1 MRPNQRKHLYP
12 IIWVLIFG
20 LANAGGQPENTE
32 NFKISSEMD
41 LNGEIKLNRTDVE
54 LDEIST
60 NSIASEAVIDDD
72 WYADDYEYAS
82 QDMSSEI
89 LDIIPEKEYDDFNLT
104 EPSGSNSKTT
114 KRIESIAE
122 KAFRPRG
129 PLPPDQTYTSEA
141 KFEKA
146 VEEFEVSTIVTLALG
161 VTILFIAG
169 TIGAGYCSSRRP
181 SRSET
186 RSSRGLSL
194 PEPGPEGEIDE
205 NQPLVDAVFGDDPVQ
220 NQNNAG
226 AIQQV

>member
-1 MRPNQRKHLYP
+1 MRPNQRNYLDP

-20 LANAGGQPENTE
+20 LTNADSQPENTE
-32 NFKISSEMD
+32 NLEISTKMD

-54 LDEIST
+54 LGEMST
-60 NSIASEAVIDDD
+60 NSIASEAVIVDD
-72 WYADDYEYAS
+72 WYADDYDYAS

-89 LDIIPEKEYDDFNLT
+89 LEIIPEKEYDDFNLT
-104 EPSGSNSKTT
+104 ESNGSNSKTT
-114 KRIESIAE
+114 KRIESIADR
-122 KAFRPRG
+122 ALRPMG
-129 PLPPDQTYTSEA
+129 QLPPDQTYISEA

-146 VEEFEVSTIVTLALG
+146 VEEFEVSTMVTFALG
-161 VTILFIAG
+161 ATILFIAG

-186 RSSRGLSL
+186 KSSRGLSL
-194 PEPGPEGEIDE
+194 PEPSPEGVVDE
-205 NQPLVDAVFGDDPVQ
+205 NQPLVDAVFEDDPVQ

>member
-1 MRPNQRKHLYP
+1 MRPNQRNYLDP

-20 LANAGGQPENTE
+20 LTNADSQPENTE
-32 NFKISSEMD
+32 NLEISTKMD

-54 LDEIST
+54 LGEMST
-60 NSIASEAVIDDD
+60 NSIASEAVDD
-72 WYADDYEYAS
+72 WYADDYDYAS

-89 LDIIPEKEYDDFNLT
+89 LEIIPGKESDDFNLT
-104 EPSGSNSKTT
+104 ESIGTNSKTT

-129 PLPPDQTYTSEA
+129 PLPPDQSYTSDT
-141 KFEKA
+141 FEEA
-146 VEEFEVSTIVTLALG
+146 VEEFEVSAILTLALG
-161 VTILFIAG
+161 ATLLFIAG
-169 TIGAGYCSSRRP
+169 SWLFGAGYCSSGPP
-181 SRSET
+181 SRSEI

-194 PEPGPEGEIDE
+194 PEPGPEGVVDE
-205 NQPLVDAVFGDDPVQ
+205 NQPLVDDVFGDDPVQ